1 MHIIKTLKF
10 ISLLSIASI
19 ALVACKNAN
28 TNVDYDTDTN
38 FQQFSFYQLMPAK
51 PTLGAQGAVIGPTD
65 EITGQRI
72 AEAITAQLSA
82 KALNL
87 VETDA
92 DVQVSYFTTLENRE
106 KTSSFSIGIGGGSV
120 SNNSATSVGVG
131 TTIPLDTTI
140 NVYTQITIDFHVNDK
155 LVWRGFDGFEAAPDM
170 TATERQV
177 EINTVVANILAKYP
191 PK

>member
-1 MHIIKTLKF
+1 MQIIKTLKYIGLSSIF
-10 ISLLSIASI
+10 SLT
-19 ALVACKNAN
+19 LVACGSTN
-28 TNVDYDTDTN
+28 TNVDYDTETN
-38 FQQFSFYQLMPAK
+38 FTQFSFYQLMPAK

-82 KALNL
+82 KSLNA
-87 VETDA
+87 VEKDA

-106 KTSSFSIGIGGGSV
+106 KTSSFSIGLGTGSV
-120 SNNSATSVGVG
+120 SSNSATSVGVG

-170 TATERQV
+170 TATAKQA
-177 EINTVVANILAKYP
+177 EINTVVANILGKYP

>member
-10 ISLLSIASI
+10 ISLVSIFSVT
-19 ALVACKNAN
+19 LVACKNSN
-28 TNVDYDTDTN
+28 TNIDYDTDTN
-38 FQQFSFYQLMPAK
+38 FQQISFYQLMPAK
-51 PTLGAQGAVIGPTD
+51 PTLGAQGAIIGPTD
-65 EITGQRI
+65 EITSARI

-82 KALNL
+82 KSINA
-87 VETDA
+87 VEKDA

-106 KTSSFSIGIGGGSV
+106 KTSSFSIGLGGGSV

-140 NVYTQITIDFHVNDK
+140 NVYTQITIDFHINDK
-155 LVWRGFDGFEAAPDM
+155 LVWRGYDGFEAAPDM
-170 TATERQV
+170 SAAEKQA
-177 EINTVVANILAKYP
+177 EINTVVANILSKYP